1 MIIAIDGPAASGKST
16 AAKRVAKYLGITYL
30 DTGAMYR
37 AVTFGL
43 IKNNI
48 SFTGSIKLNK
58 LKKYVDN
65 MNLEFKYNQTDS
77 MVFLNGDNIS
87 KEIRSQVVTNN
98 VSEVSAMSYVRN
110 SMVNI
115 QRKISSFKDCVV
127 EGRDIGTVVFPKADF
142 KFFLIADVETRA
154 KRRLK
159 DLTGNDKNITIKK
172 LINDINIRDY
182 KDTKRVNS
190 PLEKAD
196 DAIEINT
203 TDLTINEIINKIVN
217 IVNKGH

>member
-16 AAKRVAKYLGITYL
+16 AAKGVAKCLGITYL

-48 SFTGSIKLNK
+48 SFTSSIE

-65 MNLEFKYNQTDS
+65 MNLEFKYNQTGS
-77 MVFLNGDNIS
+77 MVFLNGENIS
-87 KEIRSQVVTNN
+87 KEIRSQDVTNN
-98 VSEVSAMSYVRN
+98 VSEVSAMFYIRN

-115 QRKISSFKDCVV
+115 QRRIASSKDCVV

-159 DLTGNDKNITIKK
+159 DLTGNDKNISIDK
-172 LINDINIRDY
+172 LISEINIRDY

-190 PLEKAD
+190 PLEKAN

>member
-16 AAKRVAKYLGITYL
+16 AAKGVAKCLGITYL

-48 SFTGSIKLNK
+48 SFTGFIE

-65 MNLEFKYNQTDS
+65 MNLEFKYNQAGS
-77 MVFLNGDNIS
+77 MVFLNGEDIS

-98 VSEVSAMSYVRN
+98 VSEVSAMSYIRN

-115 QRKISSFKDCVV
+115 QREISSSKDCVV
-127 EGRDIGTVVFPKADF
+127 EGRDIGTVVFPKANF

-159 DLTGNDKNITIKK
+159 DLTGNDKNITIEK

-203 TDLTINEIINKIVN
+203 TDLTINETINKIVN

>member
-16 AAKRVAKYLGITYL
+16 AAKGVAKCLGITYL

-48 SFTGSIKLNK
+48 SFTGFIE

-65 MNLEFKYNQTDS
+65 MNLEFKYTQTGS
-77 MVFLNGDNIS
+77 MVFLNGEDIS

-98 VSEVSAMSYVRN
+98 VSEVSAMSYIRN

-115 QRKISSFKDCVV
+115 QRKTSSSKDCVV

-154 KRRLK
+154 TRRLK
-159 DLTGNDKNITIKK
+159 DLTGNDKNISIEK
-172 LINDINIRDY
+172 LINDINIRDF
-182 KDTKRVNS
+182 KDSKRVNS

>member
-16 AAKRVAKYLGITYL
+16 AAKGVAKCLGITYL

-48 SFTGSIKLNK
+48 SFAGFIE

-65 MNLEFKYNQTDS
+65 MNLEFKYIQAGS
-77 MVFLNGDNIS
+77 MVFLNGEDIS

-98 VSEVSAMSYVRN
+98 VSEVSAMSYIRN

-115 QRKISSFKDCVV
+115 QRKTSSSKDCVV

-159 DLTGNDKNITIKK
+159 DLTGNDKNISIEK

>member
-16 AAKRVAKYLGITYL
+16 ASKGVAKCLGITYL

-48 SFTGSIKLNK
+48 SFVDFIE

-65 MNLEFKYNQTDS
+65 MNLEFKYNQDGS
-77 MVFLNGDNIS
+77 MVFLNGKDIS

-98 VSEVSAMSYVRN
+98 VSEVSAMSYIRN

-115 QRKISSFKDCVV
+115 QRKISSSKDCVV

-159 DLTGNDKNITIKK
+159 DLTGNDKNISIEK

-190 PLEKAD
+190 PLEKAY

>member
-16 AAKRVAKYLGITYL
+16 AAKGVARYLGITYL

-48 SFTGSIKLNK
+48 SFTGLIE

-65 MNLEFKYNQTDS
+65 INIEFKYNQNDS
-77 MVFLNGDNIS
+77 MVFLNGEDIS

-98 VSEVSAMSYVRN
+98 VSEVSAISYIRS

-115 QRKISSFKDCVV
+115 QRKVSSFKDCVV

-142 KFFLIADVETRA
+142 KFFLIADVEIRA

-159 DLTGNDKNITIKK
+159 DLTGNDKNITIEK

-182 KDTKRVNS
+182 KDSKRVNS

-203 TDLTINEIINKIVN
+203 TDLTINQIINKIVN
-217 IVNKGH
+217 VVNKGH

>member
-16 AAKRVAKYLGITYL
+16 AAKGVAKCLGITYL

-48 SFTGSIKLNK
+48 SFVDFIE

-65 MNLEFKYNQTDS
+65 MNLEFKYNQDGS
-77 MVFLNGDNIS
+77 MVFLNGKDIS

-98 VSEVSAMSYVRN
+98 VSEVSAMSYIRN

-115 QRKISSFKDCVV
+115 QRKISSSKDCVV

-159 DLTGNDKNITIKK
+159 DLTGNDKNISIKK